1 MYCSKC
7 GKKID
12 YDSPICKECEEAE
25 KSLSETFFK
34 EEEFFEDKAESSF
47 ENPYPDSPHPSSTQP
62 STKLEGFGKALT
74 STILGFR
81 ALVNFFKYA
90 NAVSAG
96 LEYLF
101 LILGIGLAIPALILG
116 IKSIK
121 VYRRVKKEGN
131 VKPVATLILGIV
143 GLVFGALV
151 LLILAVSFF
160 IAMIIILGM
169 VTSL

>member
-12 YDSPICKECEEAE
+12 YDSPVCRECEEAE
-25 KSLSETFFK
+25 KSFSKKFFK
-34 EEEFFEDKAESSF
+34 DDEFFTNKAESPS
-47 ENPYPDSPHPSSTQP
+47 ENSYPSSPQPSSKQP
-62 STKLEGFGKALT
+62 STRLEGFGVALT
-74 STILGFR
+74 ATILGFR

-90 NAVSAG
+90 NATSTG

-101 LILGIGLAIPALILG
+101 LMLGIGLAIPALILG

-121 VYRRVKKEGN
+121 VYRRVKKQGGVN
-131 VKPVATLILGIV
+131 PIATLVLGIV

-160 IAMIIILGM
+160 IAMIIIVGM
-169 VTSL
+169 IGSI